1 MKATWVSCNGESIAI
16 YKDPK
21 TDNGT
26 KKSAKGILRVI
37 KEGDEYTLLQEQDSF
52 GADETIVYYIDGC
65 IQETESFAEVKKR
78 AMINI

>member
-37 KEGDEYTLLQEQDSF
+37 KEDSEYTLLQEQDSF
-52 GADETIVYYIDGC
+52 LLMKLLYIMLTGV
-65 IQETESFAEVKKR
+65 SKKLKVLKK
-78 AMINI
+78 